1 MNTSTSTSI
10 STSTITTTITSE
22 ILSSFK
28 SIPAGTYSLP
38 DDTDRLAQEILVNLG
53 LVTRTGPSPSPMPS
67 TTTTTTTTTT
77 TNLATESVTETAPET
92 TTTTTTSSSSRK
104 RTVSKKMKDS
114 LLASGKSED
123 DLKRIIDAYKKASD
137 SDIAAAGGSFESFAA
152 SVLAAPSTSTSTST
166 STPAAKTP
174 KADQPNAN
182 APSKPKPSKNK
193 KKAEKGRISWT
204 AAEKK
209 VFKEVIESSGGLVT
223 PELTLTFTTYINDL
237 SPEAFDSLALS
248 GHMRAWISS
257 SSEPRAGAGL
267 MTPTEYDLARSIEN
281 KDKDK
286 DENEVEDED
295 LLEIDHNGETLL
307 IGENS
312 GKIFVPSPQ
321 EGMPD
326 VMVGIAGQGKY
337 KAVKK
342 PSA

>member
-1 MNTSTSTSI
+1 MNT

-28 SIPAGTYSLP
+28 SIPAGIYSLP
-38 DDTDRLAQEILVNLG
+38 DDTDRLAQELLVNLG
-53 LVTRTGPSPSPMPS
+53 LVTRTGPSPMPS

-77 TNLATESVTETAPET
+77 LATESVTETAPET
-92 TTTTTTSSSSRK
+92 TTTTTSRK

-152 SVLAAPSTSTSTST
+152 SVLAAPSTSDTST
-166 STPAAKTP
+166 STPAAKTPKTP

-182 APSKPKPSKNK
+182 APSKPSKNK

-257 SSEPRAGAGL
+257 SSSSSSEPRAGAGL

-281 KDKDK
+281 KHENKHEDKDK
-286 DENEVEDED
+286 DEDEDED

>member
-1 MNTSTSTSI
+1 
-10 STSTITTTITSE
+10 
-22 ILSSFK
+22 
-28 SIPAGTYSLP
+28 
-38 DDTDRLAQEILVNLG
+38 
-53 LVTRTGPSPSPMPS
+53 
-67 TTTTTTTTTT
+67 
-77 TNLATESVTETAPET
+77 
-92 TTTTTTSSSSRK
+92 
-104 RTVSKKMKDS
+104 MKDS

-166 STPAAKTP
+166 PAAKTP
-174 KADQPNAN
+174 KTPD
-182 APSKPKPSKNK
+182 APSKPSKNK

-257 SSEPRAGAGL
+257 SSSSSPEPRAGAGL

-281 KDKDK
+281 KDKD
-286 DENEVEDED
+286 ENENELEDEDED